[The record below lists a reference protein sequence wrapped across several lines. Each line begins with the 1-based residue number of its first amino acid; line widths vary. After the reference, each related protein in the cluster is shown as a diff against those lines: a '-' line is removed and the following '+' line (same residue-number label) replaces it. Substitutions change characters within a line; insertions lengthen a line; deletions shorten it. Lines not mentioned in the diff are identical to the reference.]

1 MNQII
6 KIFLIIF
13 GIVIGNIIYY
23 NFKPES
29 KFVSNDVFLN
39 EINKKIKVFD
49 TNNIKLN
56 VNNIYIPLF
65 SNKLNIV
72 FKTIENIEIKTYNS
86 FILENNKNILI
97 KLEDINIIKDNNNS
111 INFEISELNKNI
123 KTQIENFKFDYIND
137 LNNINTIEINT
148 NGFIIIYSKYDV
160 KLSEIMIWFST
171 MLQFFAILLG
181 LPIIFKKYKERLF
194 NIK

>member
-1 MNQII
+1 MNQTI

-29 KFVSNDVFLN
+29 KFISNEILLS
-39 EINKKIKVFD
+39 EINKEIKNFN
-49 TNNIKLN
+49 TNDGSLNI
-56 VNNIYIPLF
+56 NNIYVPLF

-72 FKTIENIEIKTYNS
+72 FKTIENVEIKTFNEM
-86 FILENNKNILI
+86 ILENNKIILI
-97 KLEDINIIKDNNNS
+97 KLKEVNVVKDNNVN
-111 INFEISELNKNI
+111 INILELNKDIKNKLESIKFNNIFKDVNYIYNI
-123 KTQIENFKFDYIND
+123 KINNNG
-137 LNNINTIEINT
+137 LN
-148 NGFIIIYSKYDV
+148 IIYSNYDI

>member
-1 MNQII
+1 MNQTI

-29 KFVSNDVFLN
+29 KFISNEILLS
-39 EINKKIKVFD
+39 EINKEIKNFNTSD
-49 TNNIKLN
+49 GSLNINNTY
-56 VNNIYIPLF
+56 VPLF
-65 SNKLNIV
+65 SNQLNIV
-72 FKTIENIEIKTYNS
+72 FKTIENVEIKTFNEI
-86 FILENNKNILI
+86 ILENNNIILI
-97 KLEDINIIKDNNNS
+97 KLKEVNVVKDNNVN
-111 INFEISELNKNI
+111 INILELNKDIKNKIESIKFNNIFKNFNYIYNI
-123 KTQIENFKFDYIND
+123 KINNNG
-137 LNNINTIEINT
+137 LN
-148 NGFIIIYSKYDV
+148 IIYSNYDI